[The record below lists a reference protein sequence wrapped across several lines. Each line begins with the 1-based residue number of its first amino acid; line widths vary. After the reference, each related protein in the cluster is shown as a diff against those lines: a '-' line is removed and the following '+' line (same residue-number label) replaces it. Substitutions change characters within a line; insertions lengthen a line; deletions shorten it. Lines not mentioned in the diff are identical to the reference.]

1 MYYENRK
8 RWDNDITT
16 AQIEKFLVD
25 NGFKK
30 SDENDRWL
38 SFEDDKFCDV
48 DLDFDPYM
56 HIDEDDDVICY
67 DVPCYVY
74 FDYVDYN
81 DAVCVTDLETLKYHI
96 ERCRK
101 MYDRDI
107 WGDLADDDE
116 N

>member
-16 AQIEKFLVD
+16 AQIEKYLLEK
-25 NGFKK
+25 GFKK
-30 SDENDRWL
+30 VNDNNPRWQ
-38 SFEDDKFCDV
+38 SFEDPDGHGQI

-67 DVPCYVY
+67 DVPCYAY
-74 FDYVDYN
+74 YTNYYYYDDPR
-81 DAVCVTDLETLKYHI
+81 CVTDINDIQYEL
-96 ERCRK
+96 
-101 MYDRDI
+101 DRVA
-107 WGDLADDDE
+107 GFENDDDE